1 MNEGVTR
8 SEGLPLVSVIIPT
21 YNRWPLVCES
31 IDSALAQDYPNFE
44 VIVVDDGSTDGTG
57 EMLQRAYGDR
67 IRYIW
72 QDNAGPAAGRNVGT
86 RAARGEYVAF
96 QDDDDLWFHHK
107 LRTQVQALQAGP
119 QYALAYSTMLFA
131 TSDGKP
137 TTQSAYDTHRGR
149 TGDVFEAVLRSVL
162 ILPSAAMVRR
172 WALAEVGLFDERMRT
187 GEDTDL
193 FVRLTMRHPAVY
205 IEEPL
210 ALMREHPGRGT
221 HSFRHSVDRHKAG
234 ILMWDKILALLP
246 PERERFRPGIEANL
260 VISRLALTLAVKG
273 WRGPD
278 ALAQD
283 IPRAVKG
290 YEHLLDDGEFHYELV
305 KLCEAFTDGSTGSPG
320 EMASAL
326 ASGLASLR
334 PTSGL
339 RRLRRRGTFYA
350 ALARCGWNAGQ
361 RGAAMHWAARAL
373 PLNPVECSRH
383 VLGAAVRALSRGGA
397 R

>member
-1 MNEGVTR
+1 MLEDRPTAQ
-8 SEGLPLVSVIIPT
+8 ETPLVSVIIPT

-44 VIVVDDGSTDGTG
+44 VIVVDDGSTDATG
-57 EMLQRAYGDR
+57 NELPRRYGDR
-67 IRYIW
+67 VLYMYQANRGSYS
-72 QDNAGPAAGRNVGT
+72 ARNTGIVASDGS
-86 RAARGEYVAF
+86 YVAF
-96 QDDDDLWFHHK
+96 LDDDDLWFAHK
-107 LRTQVQALQAGP
+107 LRAQVQALDSEP
-119 QYALAYSTMLFA
+119 QCALAYSMMLLA
-131 TSDGKP
+131 TPEGEA
-137 TTQSAYDTHRGR
+137 TTVPAYDTHRGR
-149 TGDVFEAVLRSVL
+149 TGDNFDAVLESCL

-172 WALAEVGLFDERMRT
+172 WALEEAGLFDERMRT
-187 GEDTDL
+187 GGDTDL

-221 HSFRHSVDRHKAG
+221 HSFRHS
-234 ILMWDKILALLP
+234 LALLP